1 MGITFLFLLLQLFI
15 LIDINMMEKLKSMR
29 KIMADYSSSTN
40 WKS

>member
-15 LIDINMMEKLKSMR
+15 LIDINMMEKLKFMR